1 MGWPQLPGG
10 QLKTA
15 MWSLIA
21 LLAWTLRLEQQQAG
35 SIVSTERPSVS
46 ALVGLPMSE
55 DGSEDI
61 RNLGGGGAARMQ
73 TDLGCASVSTCRIVL
88 LLLFIA
94 ID

>member
-10 QLKTA
+10 KLKTA

-46 ALVGLPMSE
+46 ALVGLSMSE

-73 TDLGCASVSTCRIVL
+73 ADFGCASVSTCRTVL